1 MNMTR
6 LIAAA
11 NLIFIFAPTVSL
23 TSEGSELKEIMQG
36 LRNDLVD
43 ISDGLLMDDFEQIAR
58 GATAIAQHPQIPSEQ
73 VQLVAAELGP
83 EMAAFKQLDNLVHD
97 LSVEIS
103 AAAALVDRD
112 AVISGYQGLIEACL
126 ACHSTYIKRVASV
139 LGQANDTD
147 IPNDS

>member
-58 GATAIAQHPQIPSEQ
+58 GATAIAQHPQIP
-73 VQLVAAELGP
+73 
-83 EMAAFKQLDNLVHD
+83 
-97 LSVEIS
+97 
-103 AAAALVDRD
+103 
-112 AVISGYQGLIEACL
+112 
-126 ACHSTYIKRVASV
+126 
-139 LGQANDTD
+139 
-147 IPNDS
+147 